1 MAIKRPAPKQ
11 LSAETSQKIA
21 QAGAS
26 WTGGSSRPKSY
37 DPNYPV
43 FEVPINQRVLVYIPN
58 HTVVSEDGSV
68 DLRADRFPAH
78 PCMEGRSY
86 LNIRCLNG
94 FVNDDP
100 QLNWD
105 GTCPICS
112 GLGEVWELYNKQ
124 YKDIAA
130 SRGMSPEA
138 PEAQDALKSERIEL
152 LTNRVI
158 KEPEEWLTF
167 PIVVIECQEKDGVK
181 TATPKLTQDNKLI
194 GTPMWYSIRKRTFQE
209 KWEAGYD
216 SIEGEIPSS
225 PAGLWAVLN
234 FTYTPKSGKCDKM
247 GSAKAL
253 KVTFKEMA
261 GYGEWATYFDKLTE
275 DWTPA
280 KAQEVLELDAI
291 RSMEETQ
298 EVADALLKP
307 VREKLALYS
316 LGAQAGATA
325 IPQNTNANQALAN
338 FGATE
343 VTEDSQA
350 PAQPSSVPAGI
361 TGEMPNAGV

>member
-11 LSAETSQKIA
+11 ISAESAQKIA

-26 WTGGSSRPKSY
+26 WTGSSARPKSY
-37 DPNYPV
+37 DPNFPV

-58 HTVVSEDGSV
+58 HTVVAEDGSM

-78 PCMEGRSY
+78 PCMEGRSF
-86 LNIRCLNG
+86 LNIRCING

-112 GLGEVWELYNKQ
+112 GLGEVWDLYNKQ
-124 YKDIAA
+124 YREIAA
-130 SRGMSPEA
+130 SKGLSPDA
-138 PEAQDALKSERIEL
+138 PEAQELLKQDRIEL

-181 TATPKLTQDNKLI
+181 TVTPKLSPDGKLI
-194 GTPMWYSIRKRTFQE
+194 GTPMWYCIRKRTFQE

-216 SIEGEIPSS
+216 SIDGEAPSS

-253 KVTFKEMA
+253 KVTFKPMD
-261 GYGEWATYFDKLTE
+261 GYAEWANYFDKLTE
-275 DWTPA
+275 DWTPS
-280 KAQEVLELDAI
+280 KAQEVLELDSI

-316 LGAQAGATA
+316 LGTA
-325 IPQNTNANQALAN
+325 PAAPAVTQNANATQALEN
-338 FGATE
+338 FGATPVAE
-343 VTEDSQA
+343 VSA
-350 PAQPSSVPAGI
+350 PPVGI